1 MSKIIGGNM
10 GQRGTMVKKAESL
23 RGDAVR
29 WLDKNLHGKTFS
41 QRYGDA
47 RELLH
52 KASAARSR
60 LEYGLPKDMKLRG
73 QIAKEREKLYT
84 QYKDAVAEL
93 TSDVEDAI
101 TQMKKLRGAFLAS
114 ESAGQREEY
123 DAQIKTLKK
132 RLDDFREYAKWVP
145 ADLKRREYREADAA
159 IAEALSP
166 KTVPRKSV
174 PSPEVKKELQEV
186 TSEIKELKAER
197 DSAKSAA
204 KKATLAR
211 QINKLRAKR
220 DLLKAKLEEIP
231 AETAIASKEAE
242 MDFTKFASKAER
254 NRFFA
259 EQERTI
265 EKEMALA
272 KKVGM
277 PLKKE
282 HEMIFTEAEV
292 EKFDRKQQSLAEQKE
307 MLAALKEARAFTKE
321 MNVRKKAG
329 KSLAGVRRKRF
340 EAFARYMKLGGNPE
354 MVPVNILKAMIAE
367 GKKMG

>member
-1 MSKIIGGNM
+1 M
-10 GQRGTMVKKAESL
+10 GQKGTMVKKAESL
-23 RGDAVR
+23 RGDAIR

-60 LEYGLPKDMKLRG
+60 LEYGFPKDMKLRG

-114 ESAGQREEY
+114 ESAGQRAEY

-166 KTVPRKSV
+166 KSVPRKSV
-174 PSPEVKKELQEV
+174 PSPEVKKEFREV
-186 TSEIKELKAER
+186 TLEIKEFKAER

-220 DLLKAKLEEIP
+220 DRLKSELEAP
-231 AETAIASKEAE
+231 AALVAAAPKKEE
-242 MDFTKFASKAER
+242 EDHMDFTKFASNAER
-254 NRFFA
+254 KKFEA
-259 EQERTI
+259 AIDKAI
-265 EKEMALA
+265 EGQMVLA
-272 KKVGM
+272 KKGSGM
-277 PLKKE
+277 PGKKE
-282 HEMIFTEAEV
+282 RKAASSAGTEIFE
-292 EKFDRKQQSLAEQKE
+292 RKQMRKEEKKE
-307 MLAALKEARAFTKE
+307 MLAALKEAREIDADIKARQKAKPPKSIAGL
-321 MNVRKKAG
+321 RKKWFNKWVEAIQLGADLG
-329 KSLAGVRRKRF
+329 KAPTKV
-340 EAFARYMKLGGNPE
+340 
-354 MVPVNILKAMIAE
+354 VKAMHDRGIPFEKA
-367 GKKMG
+367 